1 MVASEQLSLGLMSES
16 VDSAAGMVGLP
27 DGWRLM
33 RLGALVTMTGG
44 GTPSKNNSA
53 YWGGTI
59 TWVSPKDM
67 KTSELFDTQDHITET
82 ASAQSATKLIAPGA
96 VLVVFRSGILAHSLP
111 VSINRVAVTLN
122 QDMKALTPCS
132 EITSEF
138 LAYFLRSAQRAI
150 LAHTQKQGATVQSI
164 DADKF
169 SRILLPVPPL
179 AEQRRIVARI
189 EELAARIEQ
198 ARGLRREAVY
208 DVDMALSQGTAE
220 FFPSAID
227 ETWRELAHIVDHIE
241 NGWSPKCLPEPAG
254 EGEWGVLKVGAVSS
268 GRFMAHENKRLP
280 SELTPRPELAVRPGD
295 FLMGR
300 ANTAELTG
308 ACAIAIDPPPRLML
322 CDKIF
327 RLHFKPG
334 AEVDTRYLDY
344 TLKSKPLRAQI
355 EAGATGTSSSM
366 KNISKEK
373 VMRLRLPLPPLSE
386 QQRIACHLD
395 GLHAKSEQL
404 LRLQIMNT
412 AELNALMPTLLNRAF
427 QGEL

>member
-59 TWVSPKDM
+59 PWVSPKDM

-227 ETWRELAHIVDHIE
+227 ETWRELAHIV
-241 NGWSPKCLPEPAG
+241 
-254 EGEWGVLKVGAVSS
+254 LKVGAVSS